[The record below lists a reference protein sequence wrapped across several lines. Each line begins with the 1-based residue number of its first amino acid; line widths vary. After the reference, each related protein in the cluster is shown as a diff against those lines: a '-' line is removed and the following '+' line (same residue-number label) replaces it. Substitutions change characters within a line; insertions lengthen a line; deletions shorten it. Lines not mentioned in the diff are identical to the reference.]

1 MELYFGNDILGLFN
15 IRDQHEKAFTTV
27 IESYNALVLK
37 LASYVEQNMA
47 LQARAQTY
55 EELHDKLTYEVT
67 TLREQGS
74 LSSQKRTCELEGQIE
89 TMKEEQG
96 RLYKTLATNAQR
108 LVEQN
113 YTLAN
118 QEATL
123 QENQSEIQKLIEVN
137 KVLAGKNHEMR
148 DLIDEK
154 DGTIQVLQDELAT
167 TQLEVTKLD
176 ETAREL
182 RLGNETLAARSRQL
196 ETENAELL
204 EWRKKA
210 TEETDRMKA
219 LMEAIEEDHRY
230 SSPLLSPALTPSI
243 GRAFS
248 FPAAAPPPV
257 VTPTHASAPSSS
269 SSYTHCSYESE
280 SPTRGN
286 WRGSWTNVSVI
297 PLKSN
302 KKMIAHDSEINA
314 LAISTNGSM
323 FATGSNDKTVK
334 VWDVLTR

>member
-1 MELYFGNDILGLFN
+1 MELYCGDDILGLFN

-55 EELHDKLTYEVT
+55 EELHDKLTFEVT

-74 LSSQKRTCELEGQIE
+74 LSSQKRTCELEGEIE
-89 TMKEEQG
+89 KMKEEQG

-113 YTLAN
+113 YTLAS

-137 KVLAGKNHEMR
+137 KVLAGKNREMR

-154 DGTIQVLQDELAT
+154 DGAIQVLQDELAT

-182 RLGNETLAARSRQL
+182 RLGHETFAARSRQL
-196 ETENAELL
+196 ESENAELL

-210 TEETDRMKA
+210 TEESDRMKA
-219 LMEAIEEDHRY
+219 LMEATEETRIF
-230 SSPLLSPALTPSI
+230 L
-243 GRAFS
+243 
-248 FPAAAPPPV
+248 
-257 VTPTHASAPSSS
+257 PSSS
-269 SSYTHCSYESE
+269 SS
-280 SPTRGN
+280 TR
-286 WRGSWTNVSVI
+286 RD
-297 PLKSN
+297 P
-302 KKMIAHDSEINA
+302 DSCFRPFFLE
-314 LAISTNGSM
+314 LVYS
-323 FATGSNDKTVK
+323 
-334 VWDVLTR
+334 LQL